1 MKLMWRKICDPDFI
15 VHDDSHSKKVII
27 TTINFYYYDILNYRQ
42 NNYTNYCNLIIYN
55 LKFHSMNNNYFLNQ
69 FRLLK
74 IYHLLHFRISI
85 LEIFQIYFKKKFSTY
100 LLFCA
105 ICTICAKCFST
116 ILQFYT

>member
-15 VHDDSHSKKVII
+15 VHDDSHSKKII
-27 TTINFYYYDILNYRQ
+27 ITINFYYYDILNYRQ